1 MEVHVFLLHSHDHV
15 LTILDSPGQSIGVSA
30 ILLGLILLG
39 RAAFVFPLSFLS
51 NLTKSSPDEKI
62 DWKKQVTIWWAG
74 LMRGAVSMA
83 LAYNQ
88 V

>member
-1 MEVHVFLLHSHDHV
+1 
-15 LTILDSPGQSIGVSA
+15 
-30 ILLGLILLG
+30 
-39 RAAFVFPLSFLS
+39 LS

-62 DWKKQVTIWWAG
+62 DLKKQVTIWWAG

-88 V
+88 VLIRELQETKIKK

>member
-1 MEVHVFLLHSHDHV
+1 
-15 LTILDSPGQSIGVSA
+15 
-30 ILLGLILLG
+30 
-39 RAAFVFPLSFLS
+39 VFPLSFLS

-62 DWKKQVTIWWAG
+62 DLKKQVTIWWAG

-88 V
+88 VLIRELQETKIKK